1 MVYAHYQKHQ
11 PEHDTNILGWILLAI
26 CASFLAGMI
35 VRGTSPPVVMVPS
48 LTSGASRPVV
58 MTPLTSGASR
68 PVVMTQSLQSGAP
81 TENARPNA
89 DMPTSLGTTGL
100 PTLLW

>member
-1 MVYAHYQKHQ
+1 MVYPHYQKHQ

-26 CASFLAGMI
+26 CTSFLAGMI

-58 MTPLTSGASR
+58 MT
-68 PVVMTQSLQSGAP
+68 QSLQSGAP
-81 TENARPNA
+81 TEDARPNA
-89 DMPTSLGTTGL
+89 DMPTAWGKPGL